1 MTRTF
6 CALKA
11 PQKEKGKTTV
21 AYRLAQYDRYEKRD
35 SRKICSP
42 VIGAT
47 GLHRGFNST
56 ITWLPFMKNMTAKP
70 KDIS

>member
-1 MTRTF
+1 MRE
-6 CALKA
+6 KHH
-11 PQKEKGKTTV
+11 KKKGKTTV
-21 AYRLAQYDRYEKRD
+21 AYRLALTDTKKEIAE
-35 SRKICSP
+35 ICSP

-47 GLHRGFNST
+47 GLHRGFNNST